1 MVLFEFLTTY
11 IVNIIASIGYVG
23 IFLLMAIESACTPL
37 PSEIVMP
44 FSGFAAQRG
53 ELNFFM
59 VVLAGSLGCLAGS
72 MIAYTVGYYGGR
84 PFLEKYGKYVF
95 IKKHDIDLA
104 TRWFDRYG
112 GKAVFLARL
121 LPIVR
126 AFISLPAGIARMDVK
141 RFALYSFVGSV
152 PWCLAL
158 AYVGVLLGDNWE
170 KLESYWVYFDV
181 LTVIGIIT
189 VVVYFAYKIFI
200 KKDKVE
206 STVGVDE

>member
-11 IVNIIASIGYVG
+11 IVNIIASVGYAG

-53 ELNFFM
+53 ELNFWL

-84 PFLEKYGKYVF
+84 PFLEKYGRYVF

-104 TRWFDRYG
+104 DRWFKKYG

-152 PWCLAL
+152 PWCLTL

-170 KLESYWVYFDV
+170 KLEGYWVYFDV
-181 LTVIGIIT
+181 LTVVGIVA
-189 VVVYFAYKIFI
+189 VVAYFAYKIFI
-200 KKDKVE
+200 KKDKIE
-206 STVGVDE
+206 SAINVDE

>member
-1 MVLFEFLTTY
+1 LVLFEFLTTY